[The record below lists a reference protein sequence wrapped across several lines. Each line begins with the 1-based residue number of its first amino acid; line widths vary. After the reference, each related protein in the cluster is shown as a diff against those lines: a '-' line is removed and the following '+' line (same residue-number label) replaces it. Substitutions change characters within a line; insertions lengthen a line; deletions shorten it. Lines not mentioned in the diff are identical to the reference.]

1 MQSVALD
8 AASAAV
14 SAAHMPRFV
23 ALLLLLA
30 AALPARAQAPV
41 KFTLNFRLD
50 ASNAAFFLAEDRG
63 YYAAEGLAVTLDG
76 AKGSADAASR
86 LAGGAYQ
93 MGCVDISVI
102 TEFNARNPER
112 AIQSL
117 FMVYD
122 LAPMAIGSL
131 RERGIAR
138 PADLIGR
145 TVGAAAGDGAY
156 RMFPAFARL
165 NSLDPGQVKI
175 QLLESQLREAMLIRG
190 AVDAVIGFDYV
201 VGPGLIAGGAAP
213 DSIVLLRYSDYGMRL
228 YGNSIAASRSFIDA
242 NPEIVRRFVAAA
254 ARGWRDTFEDPA
266 AAIDAVVKRDPLLSR
281 DAELERMRWIRE
293 HNLRSPEDA
302 KRGLGSVDRDRLAA
316 GIALVAQAFGL
327 PSVPDID
334 GIYTD
339 RFLPPLPDRTPR
351 P

>member
-1 MQSVALD
+1 MI
-8 AASAAV
+8 
-14 SAAHMPRFV
+14 
-23 ALLLLLA
+23 LLLLV
-30 AALPARAQAPV
+30 AALPAQAQTPAPTALKV
-41 KFTLNFRLD
+41 TLNFRLD

-63 YYAAEGLAVTLDG
+63 YYAAEGLKVTLDG
-76 AKGSADAASR
+76 AKGSADATSR
-86 LAGGAYQ
+86 LASGAYQ
-93 MGCVDISVI
+93 MGFVDIGVI
-102 TEFNARNPER
+102 TEFDARNPER

-122 LAPMAIGSL
+122 VAPMAIGSL
-131 RERGIAR
+131 RDRGIAQ

-165 NSLDPGQVKI
+165 NGLDLGQIKI
-175 QLLESQLREAMLIRG
+175 QQLESQLREAMLIRG

-201 VGPGLIAGGAAP
+201 IGPGLVAGGAAANA
-213 DSIVLLRYSDYGMRL
+213 ITFLRYSDYGLRL

-242 NPEIVRRFVAAA
+242 NPSPPDTVRHFVAAA

-266 AAIDAVVKRDPLLSR
+266 AAIDAVVKRDPLLGR
-281 DAELERMRWIRE
+281 AAELERMRWIRE

-302 KRGLGSVDRDRLAA
+302 KHGLGTVDRDRLAA
-316 GIALVAQAFGL
+316 NIALVAQAFAL
-327 PSVPDID
+327 PTAPDLDSVF
-334 GIYTD
+334 TD

-351 P
+351 R